1 MHEFGMRMALG
12 AKRRDIMRSVL
23 AQGLKMAAVGVAAG
37 LVGAAVLGRFLGTLL
52 YEVGHLDPLT
62 FAGVAALAIGVA
74 VLACYIP
81 SRRATAADPMQALR
95 SE

>member
-1 MHEFGMRMALG
+1 MQ
-12 AKRRDIMRSVL
+12 SVL

-52 YEVGHLDPLT
+52 YEVEHLDPLT
-62 FAGVAALAIGVA
+62 FAGVALLAIGVA